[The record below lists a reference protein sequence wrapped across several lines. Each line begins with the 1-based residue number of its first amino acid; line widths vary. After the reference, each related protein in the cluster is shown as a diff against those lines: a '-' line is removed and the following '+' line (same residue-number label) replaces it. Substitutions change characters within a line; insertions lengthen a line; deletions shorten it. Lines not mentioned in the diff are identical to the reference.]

1 MAGMYGEVLGSS
13 ASIETRAHEVLDAL
27 DRRAT
32 SSASAI
38 CLWDPIG
45 ERHVDVANHNYPD
58 AVMDHLNTWFIDHDP
73 LFDSMRTRGLGALR
87 WRDFPDYRNTYSVT
101 GVFTPAG
108 FDEGLSARLVTAD
121 GTYVGTVHVNCDDPR
136 HPSDDDVREIN
147 SLRRQLAEY
156 LDFSQRPRMV
166 AELLSPDAQAWA
178 IDEVGGAHMLRL
190 GGSFQAGLDPRLM
203 SDMALAVHAPGLQIR
218 PEATRWHDG
227 TSWLHVKHI
236 PTAPRFRRDSLSAV
250 LLITRAPLPLGITPR
265 ELDALTLAAHG
276 LTNNQI
282 AARLFI
288 SARTAGH
295 HIENAMAKLG
305 ATNRASCVS
314 YAVTRGLLSGHV
326 LRALHSGTLTPA
338 AG

>member
-1 MAGMYGEVLGSS
+1 
-13 ASIETRAHEVLDAL
+13 
-27 DRRAT
+27 
-32 SSASAI
+32 
-38 CLWDPIG
+38 
-45 ERHVDVANHNYPD
+45 
-58 AVMDHLNTWFIDHDP
+58 
-73 LFDSMRTRGLGALR
+73 
-87 WRDFPDYRNTYSVT
+87 
-101 GVFTPAG
+101 
-108 FDEGLSARLVTAD
+108 
-121 GTYVGTVHVNCDDPR
+121 VNCDDPR

-178 IDEVGGAHMLRL
+178 IDEVGRAHMLRL
-190 GGSFQAGLDPRLM
+190 GGAFQAGLDPRLM
-203 SDMALAVHAPGLQIR
+203 SDMALAVHAPGLRIR

-227 TSWLHVKHI
+227 TSWLHVKLI

-282 AARLFI
+282 AAQLYI

-295 HIENAMAKLG
+295 HVENAMAKLG

-326 LRALHSGTLTPA
+326 LRALHSGTVTPA